1 MRRLAPAI
9 NAAPPATTLTATGA
23 FEKVIVIFLVRFSL
37 VEHFYSTATATKK
50 EVVWVAWDL
59 LACGRDEEGG
69 QNDNFLDHHDEMK
82 WGPKSKNK
90 SSRRKQEKI

>member
-1 MRRLAPAI
+1 LLVDLA
-9 NAAPPATTLTATGA
+9 
-23 FEKVIVIFLVRFSL
+23 
-37 VEHFYSTATATKK
+37 EHLSSTATKK

-59 LACGRDEEGG
+59 LAFGREEGG

-90 SSRRKQEKI
+90 SSRKKQEKYLVLVYNAHSDQI